1 MRILAAKIVS
11 LNGYEVRGDRI
22 SPYFNSPHGN
32 RNATPQQTGA
42 GGSFPGCGPTDSGAG
57 PTAAQG
63 PYKATA

>member
-11 LNGYEVRGDRI
+11 LNGIRSPGRSD
-22 SPYFNSPHGN
+22 PYFNSPHGN